1 MDPIIPKRYA
11 GLVGLGLMY
20 LWGATLLSWADW
32 AQSEVVFSKVVG
44 IAGMALASLS
54 GIAAFLYVNGLE
66 SQVKRLQE
74 KNESY
79 ETQAKE

>member
-1 MDPIIPKRYA
+1 
-11 GLVGLGLMY
+11 MY
-20 LWGATLLSWADW
+20 LWGATLVGWVDW

-74 KNESY
+74 KMSLMRLRRKNEWTRCSR
-79 ETQAKE
+79 ESL